1 MSDTSTDSGDNT
13 GVRALYQASLARNG
27 WREDPAQL
35 AAVEALEQLRNALLK
50 PRPKTRWWQRETA
63 RPAPQ
68 GLYFWGGVG
77 RGKTFLMD
85 LFATSLPADQVLRS
99 HFHRFMYD
107 VHEQLKALSTEDP
120 LVHVAND
127 IATRAR
133 VLCFD
138 EFFVNDIG
146 DAMILGRLLTLLFER
161 GVVLVTTS
169 NLPPADLYKDGLQRA
184 RFLPAIAAL
193 EAHCRILQLD
203 AGTDY
208 RLQVLTGTD
217 RYYQPSDQ
225 AAIDALTQQFER
237 LACNDPAGSDPMQV
251 LGREIEVV
259 RRAPG
264 IAWFTFAAI
273 CGGPRS
279 QNDYIAIARRAH
291 TVFVSDVP
299 QMDGG
304 DDNAARRFIALV
316 DEFYDRRV
324 NVVIAAAVPIEALYR
339 GERLA
344 FEFERTKSRLTEMQ
358 STQYLGEAHRP

>member
-1 MSDTSTDSGDNT
+1 MSDTSTDSANDT
-13 GVRALYQASLARNG
+13 GVRALYHRSLARNG
-27 WREDPAQL
+27 WREDSAQL
-35 AAVEALEQLRNALLK
+35 AAVEALERLHDALLR
-50 PRPKTRWWQRETA
+50 PRPKARWWQRQTPP
-63 RPAPQ
+63 PAPQ

-85 LFATSLPADQVLRS
+85 LFAASLPADQVLRS

-107 VHEQLKALSTEDP
+107 VHEQLKTLSSEDP
-120 LVHVAND
+120 LVHVATNF
-127 IATRAR
+127 AAR
-133 VLCFD
+133 TKVLCFD

-169 NLPPADLYKDGLQRA
+169 NLPPADLYKEGLQRA

-193 EAHCRILQLD
+193 EAHCRIMQLD

-217 RYYQPSDQ
+217 RYYQPIDA

-237 LACNDPAGSDPMQV
+237 LACNDPAGSDPMLI
-251 LGREIEVV
+251 LGREIDVV

-264 IAWFTFAAI
+264 IAWFRFAAI

-291 TVFVSDVP
+291 TVFISDVP
-299 QMDGG
+299 QMDGR

-324 NVVIAAAVPIEALYR
+324 NLVVAAAVPIAALYT